1 MNLSNIFLRDRLAIF
16 ESFFRIVLFW
26 IVFFFLLRLSFVL
39 FNYSIISVK
48 EVAFSELFKITWY
61 ALPLDIS
68 LIGYFSAFTWL
79 MLSIQN
85 FVNLSIFDK
94 IIKYYNYL
102 LIFLVS
108 FVYIGEIGIY
118 SEWKTKLNSKALEY
132 LKNPAE
138 VISSNKT
145 SNTIIL
151 FIILVILIFIGIYL
165 YNKLF
170 HKTIKEIKTKIIY
183 KIAFTLIT
191 PAFIFIGIRGGISE
205 IPISQ
210 SQSYFSKHAIVNDIS
225 VNSVWNLIFDIV
237 HSQQIN
243 DENIFEVLPKPKA
256 EQTVLELHK
265 LEKDT
270 TISIIREGI
279 KPNIVIILLESWSA
293 DLVQS
298 LGGIEGITPN
308 FRKLEKE
315 GLLFTH
321 LYSSGNRSQQGIASI
336 WGGFPALPI
345 TTLTTKPEKFRNTPT
360 LTDKFN
366 KNGYYTSF
374 FYGGNLRYGN
384 IKAYLFHNGFD
395 IIKEEKDYDNS
406 NFDHGKLGYH
416 DKPILLN
423 FVDEINKQKQP
434 FFANI
439 FTLSSHSPYD
449 MQVDT
454 TINFHDSENDFLNS
468 AHYTDQALALF
479 FENAKKQNWYKNTLF
494 ILVADHS
501 HNTYR
506 HWEISQKEY
515 RHIPMMFLGG
525 ALKEEYKGKTYDKI
539 CSQTDLTKTILKQL
553 KIDATD
559 FKWSKDLFNPY
570 TPQFAYFE
578 LNQGFGWIR
587 DDGYLSYDKFNK
599 RFLHK
604 TYTDS
609 LLLQQRLIE
618 GESYLQVL
626 FQEYID
632 Y

>member
-1 MNLSNIFLRDRLAIF
+1 
-16 ESFFRIVLFW
+16 VLY
-26 IVFFFLLRLSFVL
+26 
-39 FNYSIISVK
+39 NYSIISVK
-48 EVAFSELFKITWY
+48 GVGLLELLKISWY

-79 MLSIQN
+79 ILSIQC
-85 FVNLSIFDK
+85 FVNFSLLDK
-94 IIKYYNYL
+94 IIKYYNYI
-102 LIFLVS
+102 LISLSS
-108 FVYIGEIGIY
+108 FIYIGEIGIY

-132 LKNPAE
+132 LKDPGE
-138 VISSNKT
+138 IISSNKT

-151 FIILVILIFIGIYL
+151 FIVLIILTFIGIFL

-170 HKTIKEIKTKIIY
+170 HKTIKELKTKIIY
-183 KIAFTLIT
+183 KLAFVL
-191 PAFIFIGIRGGISE
+191 FIPIYIFLSIRGGVNE

-225 VNSVWNLIFDIV
+225 VNSVWNLMFDLI

-243 DENIFEVLPKPKA
+243 DVNIFEELPKQKA
-256 EQTVLELHK
+256 EKIVAELHK
-265 LEKDT
+265 IEKDT
-270 TISIIREGI
+270 TVSIIREGI
-279 KPNIVIILLESWSA
+279 KPNVVIILLESWSA

-321 LYSSGNRSQQGIASI
+321 IYSSGNRSQQGIASI

-345 TTLTTKPEKFRNTPT
+345 TTLTTQPEKFRNTPT
-360 LTDKFN
+360 LTEKFN
-366 KNGYYTSF
+366 KNGYQTSF
-374 FYGGNLRYGN
+374 YYGGNLRYGN
-384 IKAYLFHNGFD
+384 IKAYLFHNNFD
-395 IIKEEKDYDNS
+395 IIKEEKDYSNS
-406 NFDHGKLGYH
+406 GFDHGKLGYH
-416 DKPILLN
+416 DKPMLLN

-434 FFANI
+434 FFANT
-439 FTLSSHSPYD
+439 FTLSSHSPFD
-449 MQVDT
+449 MQTDT
-454 TINFHDSENDFLNS
+454 TIDFHDSENDFLNS
-468 AHYTDQALALF
+468 AHYTDESLELF
-479 FENAKKQNWYKNTLF
+479 FAKAKKQDWYKNTLF

-539 CSQTDLTKTILKQL
+539 CSQTDLTKTLLNQL
-553 KIDATD
+553 GFGSKE

-578 LNQGFGWIR
+578 LNQGFGWIK

-599 RFLHK
+599 RFFHK

-609 LLLQQRLIE
+609 LLLQKRLVE
-618 GESYLQVL
+618 GQSYLQVL

>member
-1 MNLSNIFLRDRLAIF
+1 MRNRLVIF
-16 ESFFRIVLFW
+16 ESFFRTILFW
-26 IVFFFLLRLSFVL
+26 IVFFFLLRLSFIL
-39 FNYSIISVK
+39 YNYSIISVK
-48 EVAFSELFKITWY
+48 GVEFSELLKITWY

-68 LIGYFSAFTWL
+68 LIGYFSAFVWL
-79 MLSIQN
+79 ILSIQN
-85 FVNLSIFDK
+85 FTNFKFLN
-94 IIKYYNYL
+94 IINRYYNYI
-102 LIFLVS
+102 LIILVS
-108 FVYIGEIGIY
+108 FVYIGEIGVY
-118 SEWKTKLNSKALEY
+118 PEWKTKLNTKALEY
-132 LKNPAE
+132 LKNPSE

-151 FIILVILIFIGIYL
+151 SIVLILLIFIGIFI

-170 HKTIKEIKTKIIY
+170 YKNIKELKTKLIY
-183 KIAFTLIT
+183 KLAFIIII
-191 PAFIFIGIRGGISE
+191 PAFIFIGIRGGINE

-210 SQSYFSKHAIVNDIS
+210 SQSYFSKHNIVNDIS

-237 HSQQIN
+237 HSRQIN
-243 DENIFEVLPKPKA
+243 DKNIFEVLPKEKA
-256 EQTVLELHK
+256 EQIVLELHK
-265 LEKDT
+265 IEKDT
-270 TISIIREGI
+270 TISIIKPGI
-279 KPNIVIILLESWSA
+279 KPNVVIILLESWSG

-298 LGGIEGITPN
+298 LGGIKGITPN

-315 GLLFTH
+315 ALLFTH

-360 LTDKFN
+360 LTDKLN

-384 IKAYLFHNGFD
+384 IKAYLFHNKFD
-395 IIKEEKDYDNS
+395 LIKEEGDFNNS
-406 NFDHGKLGYH
+406 NFDKGKLGYH
-416 DKPILLN
+416 DKPMLLN
-423 FVDEINKQKQP
+423 LVDEINTQKQP
-434 FFANI
+434 FFANL

-454 TINFHDSENDFLNS
+454 IIDFHDSENEFLNS
-468 AHYTDQALALF
+468 AHYTDEALALF
-479 FENAKKQNWYKNTLF
+479 FKKAKKQDWYKNTLF

-506 HWEISQKEY
+506 NWEISQKEY

-525 ALKEEYKGKTYDKI
+525 ALKDSLKGQTYDQV
-539 CSQTDLTKTILKQL
+539 CSQTDITKTVLKQL
-553 KIDATD
+553 NFSAEE

-570 TPQFAYFE
+570 TPEFAYFE
-578 LNQGFGWIR
+578 LNQGFGWIK

-599 RFLHK
+599 RFFHK

-618 GESYLQVL
+618 GQSYLQVL

>member
-1 MNLSNIFLRDRLAIF
+1 MRNKLAIF
-16 ESFFRIVLFW
+16 ETFFRTILFW
-26 IVFFFLLRLSFVL
+26 IVFFFLLRLSFIL
-39 FNYSIISVK
+39 YNYPIISIKDV
-48 EVAFSELFKITWY
+48 EFSELLKISWY

-68 LIGYFSAFTWL
+68 LIGYFSAFPWL
-79 MLSIQN
+79 ILSIQS
-85 FVNLSIFDK
+85 FVNLNILEK
-94 IIKYYNYL
+94 IYKYYNYL
-102 LIFLVS
+102 LIALVS
-108 FVYIGEIGIY
+108 FIYIGEIGIY

-132 LKNPAE
+132 LKHPSE

-151 FIILVILIFIGIYL
+151 FIVLAILIFTGIYIF
-165 YNKLF
+165 NKLF
-170 HKTIKEIKTKIIY
+170 YKSIKDTKSKIIY
-183 KIAFTLIT
+183 KLAFILII
-191 PAFIFIGIRGGISE
+191 PAFIFVGIRGGVSE

-210 SQSYFSKHAIVNDIS
+210 SQSYFSKHIIVNDIS

-243 DENIFEVLPKPKA
+243 DKNVFEELPKNIA
-256 EQTVLELHK
+256 EQTVLDLHK
-265 LEKDT
+265 VEKDT
-270 TISIIREGI
+270 TVSIIRKGI
-279 KPNIVIILLESWSA
+279 KPNVVIILLESWSA

-308 FRKLEKE
+308 FRNLEKE

-321 LYSSGNRSQQGIASI
+321 TYSSGNRSQQGIASI

-360 LTDKFN
+360 LTEKFN
-366 KNGYYTSF
+366 KNGYETSF
-374 FYGGNLRYGN
+374 FYGGQLRYGN
-384 IKAYLFHNGFD
+384 IKAYLYHNNFD
-395 IIKEEKDYDNS
+395 IIKEEKDYSNS
-406 NFDHGKLGYH
+406 NFDKGKLGYH
-416 DKPILLN
+416 DKPMLLN

-434 FFANI
+434 FFANT

-449 MQVDT
+449 MPVDT
-454 TINFHDSENDFLNS
+454 TIDFHDNENDFLNS
-468 AHYTDQALALF
+468 AHYTDEALALF
-479 FENAKKQNWYKNTLF
+479 FAKAKKQNWYKNTLF

-525 ALKEEYKGKTYDKI
+525 ALKDSLKGTTYDKV
-539 CSQTDLTKTILKQL
+539 CSQTDLTKTLLNQL
-553 KIDATD
+553 GFSSSQ

-587 DDGYLSYDKFNK
+587 DDGYLSYDKFNQ
-599 RFLHK
+599 RFIHK

-609 LLLQQRLIE
+609 LLLQKRLVE
-618 GESYLQVL
+618 GQSYLQVL

>member
-1 MNLSNIFLRDRLAIF
+1 MLY
-16 ESFFRIVLFW
+16 
-26 IVFFFLLRLSFVL
+26 
-39 FNYSIISVK
+39 NYSIISVK
-48 EVAFSELFKITWY
+48 GVGFAELMKISWY

-79 MLSIQN
+79 ILSIQSFIN
-85 FVNLSIFDK
+85 FSFFNT
-94 IIKYYNYL
+94 IIKSYNYI

-118 SEWKTKLNSKALEY
+118 SEWKTKLNTKALEY
-132 LKNPAE
+132 LKDPSE
-138 VISSNKT
+138 VIFSNKT

-151 FIILVILIFIGIYL
+151 FIVLIILIFIGL
-165 YNKLF
+165 YIFNKLF
-170 HKTIKEIKTKIIY
+170 YKSIKELKTKLFY
-183 KIAFTLIT
+183 KIAFISII
-191 PAFIFIGIRGGISE
+191 PAFIFVGIRGGLSE

-225 VNSVWNLIFDIV
+225 VNSVWNLIFDFV

-243 DENIFEVLPKPKA
+243 DVNIFEELPKQEA
-256 EQTVLELHK
+256 ENIVLDLHK
-265 LEKDT
+265 IEKDT
-270 TISIIREGI
+270 TVSIIRDSI

-293 DLVQS
+293 DLVES
-298 LGGIEGITPN
+298 LGGIKGITPN

-321 LYSSGNRSQQGIASI
+321 TYSSGNRSQQGIASI

-360 LTDKFN
+360 LTEKFN
-366 KNGYYTSF
+366 ENGYYTSF

-384 IKAYLFHNGFD
+384 IKAYLYHNNFD

-416 DKPILLN
+416 DKAMLLN
-423 FVDEINKQKQP
+423 FVDEINKQKQA

-454 TINFHDSENDFLNS
+454 TINFHDSENEFLNS
-468 AHYTDQALALF
+468 AHYTDEALALF
-479 FENAKKQNWYKNTLF
+479 FEKAKKQNWYKNTLF

-525 ALKEEYKGKTYDKI
+525 ALKQEYKGTTYNKV
-539 CSQTDLTKTILKQL
+539 CSQTDLTKTLLNQL
-553 KIDATD
+553 GFNSNE

-570 TPQFAYFE
+570 TPEFAYFE

-587 DDGYLSYDKFNK
+587 NDGYLSYDKFSKQFFN
-599 RFLHK
+599 K

-609 LLLQQRLIE
+609 LLLQKRLTE
-618 GESYLQVL
+618 GQAYLQIL